1 MSAEKIAKNTAHM
14 VEIVV
19 PGAPSAP
26 APKPSFDSAA
36 DASGQR
42 PRPYG
47 RAACPALVNCF
58 ATIHKGQ
65 RLLAWVG
72 KLAPLAS
79 ELTNEG
85 EPVAVQR

>member
-36 DASGQR
+36 YKR
-42 PRPYG
+42 PE
-47 RAACPALVNCF
+47 A
-58 ATIHKGQ
+58 
-65 RLLAWVG
+65 
-72 KLAPLAS
+72 APLWTGS
-79 ELTNEG
+79 MPG
-85 EPVAVQR
+85 PG